1 MDKDKQI
8 NELQKQIRELKDD
21 CIEKK
26 EKKKDIIITEK
37 NTIYEDQYD
46 YDIQKPKSRC
56 KRFLLCFSKS
66 NIN

>member
-1 MDKDKQI
+1 MNISPGHPYSK
-8 NELQKQIRELKDD
+8 LRLELKDD
-21 CIEKK
+21 YIEK
-26 EKKKDIIITEK
+26 EEEEEKDIIKTEK

>member
-1 MDKDKQI
+1 MNIPPNHPYSKLRL
-8 NELQKQIRELKDD
+8 EFKDD
-21 CIEKK
+21 YIEKK
-26 EKKKDIIITEK
+26 EKDIIKTEK